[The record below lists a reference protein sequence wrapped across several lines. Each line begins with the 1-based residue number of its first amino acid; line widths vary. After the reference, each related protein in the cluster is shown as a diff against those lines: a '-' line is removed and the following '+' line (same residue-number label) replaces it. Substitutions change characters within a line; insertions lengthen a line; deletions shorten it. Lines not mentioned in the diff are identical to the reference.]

1 MRFLDKFLV
10 ALALLMFGQA
20 LFRTA
25 IEKWDELGSI
35 SLRPRA
41 SWLAPRE
48 PGRAP
53 PDQPAP
59 HRPPPG
65 LALLPPI
72 AERDPAINVNPAPAR
87 KANQRS
93 TGTAFAVGRDG
104 AWLTA
109 KHVIDGC
116 ERVHIRRG
124 NAWDPA
130 AVDFADAVT
139 DIAVLR
145 ARGGVSPL
153 PVTAGPLAVG
163 EDGYAFGFAGQGGP
177 SAIHA
182 TLLGRARTVQSGRF
196 GGSTPV
202 LAWAEREWQP
212 PGERWIGGM
221 SGGPLTT
228 GDGAVAGIMSVASER
243 RGRIYTVAPEVIV
256 RVARDRGLA
265 FTPAGAA
272 PIPAT
277 GESFDRVRVELMNRR
292 TVVQVLCAG

>member
-10 ALALLMFGQA
+10 VLALVMFGQA
-20 LFRTA
+20 LFRTV
-25 IEKWDELGSI
+25 IEKWDELGGV
-35 SLRPRA
+35 SLRPRL
-41 SWLAPRE
+41 SWQTPRE
-48 PGRAP
+48 PGRAS

-72 AERDPAINVNPAPAR
+72 TERDPAINVSPAPAR

-93 TGTAFAVGRDG
+93 TGTAFAAGRDG

-109 KHVIDGC
+109 KHVVDGC
-116 ERVHIRRG
+116 ARVHIRRG

-130 AVDFADAVT
+130 DVDFADAAT
-139 DIAVLR
+139 DTAVLR
-145 ARGGVSPL
+145 ARAGVPLL
-153 PVTAGPLAVG
+153 PVTAGPLGLG
-163 EDGYAFGFAGQGGP
+163 EDAYAFGFAGQGGP

-182 TLLGRARTVQSGRF
+182 TLLGRARTLQSGRMS
-196 GGSTPV
+196 GSTPV

-228 GDGAVAGIMSVASER
+228 ADGAVAGIMSVASER
-243 RGRIYTVAPEVIV
+243 RGRIYTVAPEVIA

-277 GESFDRVRVELMNRR
+277 GESFDRVRAELMNRR
-292 TVVQVLCAG
+292 SVVQVLCSG